1 MNISIIFICF
11 YSSSSNQ
18 QHVWGFRGGGVF
30 GSPVLTHTAS
40 FICLQRGQDSVEL
53 FYLLD
58 LSAVPIDLLI
68 TPAMN

>member
-1 MNISIIFICF
+1 MNISY
-11 YSSSSNQ
+11 YSSSSSQ
-18 QHVWGFRGGGVF
+18 QYVWGFREGGSLV
-30 GSPVLTHTAS
+30 VLSTHTLSS
-40 FICLQRGQDSVEL
+40 FIRLQRGQDSVEL

>member
-11 YSSSSNQ
+11 YSSSSQ
-18 QHVWGFRGGGVF
+18 QDVWGFREGGSF
-30 GSPVLTHTAS
+30 GRHTLTS
-40 FICLQRGQDSVEL
+40 FIRLQRGQDSVEL

>member
-1 MNISIIFICF
+1 MYGGSE
-11 YSSSSNQ
+11 
-18 QHVWGFRGGGVF
+18 GGGSF
-30 GSPVLTHTAS
+30 GRHTLTS
-40 FICLQRGQDSVEL
+40 FIRLQRGQDSVEL